1 MSVRD
6 PVRFARPPAAPR
18 LMVRLGRTRM
28 ANNPARFSDVG
39 RLLFWD
45 TLAQD
50 VRFACRLFVRTPL
63 LTTAIAATLAL
74 GIGAAS
80 AIFGLVN
87 AVVLRPLPYAEPDR
101 LVQMYASGPG
111 LNPSEADWVSF
122 PNFRDWQRLADV
134 VDGMAA
140 YRYELFT
147 LAGGQGPE
155 SMVGLEV
162 TDRLFSVLGV
172 QPALGRTF
180 APGEDTPGRRHVVI
194 ISHALWQRQFG
205 GDRSVIGRGI
215 PINSETYTIVG
226 VMPPTFRFP
235 HGLPGQTTAATSI
248 DLWLPIRPA
257 PDLEQRGSLNYWAIA
272 RLKPNAT
279 LAHARVAMTTI
290 AATLAREYPATNKDL
305 GVTVVLL
312 RDHTAGSARLAL
324 LALLGAVGLA
334 LLLTCANVAGLLLS
348 RAEARTREMAMRQA
362 LGGSRARLVRQTLT
376 ESVLLALVGGMAGV
390 AVAQAGVRLL
400 VRFAPPAIPRLEQ
413 TVVDNAVLAFIAIV
427 AVCMGIL
434 FGLAPALLGW
444 RDNVSDM
451 LRHAG
456 ARTSTGA
463 GGRRLRQALVA
474 GQLAM
479 AVMLLTGAGLLVR
492 SFVRVANLELGFRA
506 PNVLITFVQLSGSRY
521 DMPERQA
528 EFYSAL
534 VERIEA
540 LPGVAAAAVSNS
552 VPLTG
557 INDQGSVR
565 IEGLILPRGQDA
577 PNGNRPHISPHYFDA
592 LGIRLLEGRLFDERD
607 RRDTAPVAIVSEL
620 AARTYWPDGA
630 IGRRLAIE
638 QTADGP
644 AWREVIGVVQ
654 STRHF
659 GIEAPQKAE
668 FYVPQAQA
676 ASPFMQ
682 LVVRTDGD
690 PLTVAPAVRKAVAT
704 LDPEQTV
711 VGFDTMEQLLNGSVA
726 QRRFQTALVTLFAS
740 MALLLA
746 AIGVYAAM
754 SHMVGHR
761 KREIGVRLALG
772 ARPSE
777 VVTLILRNGFM
788 ITVVGAAAGLAGA
801 AMISQLL
808 AGLLYGV
815 SPLDLATYAGVTTI
829 LLVVAILAAYV
840 PSRAAGQ
847 VDPLVILSDE

>member
-1 MSVRD
+1 
-6 PVRFARPPAAPR
+6 
-18 LMVRLGRTRM
+18 M
-28 ANNPARFSDVG
+28 AKNPARGDSG

-45 TLAQD
+45 TFAQD
-50 VRFACRLFVRTPL
+50 VRFACRLFVRSPL
-63 LTTAIAATLAL
+63 LTSAIVATLAL

-101 LVQMYASGPG
+101 VVQIYASFPS

-122 PNFRDWQRLADV
+122 PNFRDWQRIADV
-134 VDGMAA
+134 FDGMAA

-147 LAGGQGPE
+147 LTGAQGPE
-155 SMVGLEV
+155 SVLGLEA
-162 TDRLFSVLGV
+162 TDRLFAVLGV
-172 QPALGRTF
+172 QPALGRSF
-180 APGEDTPGRRHVVI
+180 APGEDTAARRHVAT

-215 PINSETYTIVG
+215 PINGETYTIVG

-235 HGLPGQTTAATSI
+235 LGLPGQTTATPPI
-248 DLWLPIRPA
+248 DVWLPIRPA
-257 PDLEQRGSLNYWAIA
+257 PGLEQRGSLMYWAIA
-272 RLKPNAT
+272 RMKRDVT
-279 LAHARVAMTTI
+279 LAHARAAMATI
-290 AATLAREYPATNKDL
+290 AATQAREYPATNKDMS
-305 GVTVVLL
+305 VIVVLL
-312 RDHTAGSARLAL
+312 RDHVARSARVAL
-324 LALLGAVGLA
+324 LVLLGAVGVA
-334 LLLTCANVAGLLLS
+334 LLLTCANIAGLLLS
-348 RAEARTREMAMRQA
+348 RAEARRREMAMRQA
-362 LGGSRARLVRQTLT
+362 LGGSRARLVRQMLT
-376 ESVLLALVGGMAGV
+376 ESVLLALAGGV
-390 AVAQAGVRLL
+390 AGGVVAHAGVRLM

-427 AVCMGIL
+427 AVCVGIL
-434 FGLAPALLGW
+434 FGLAPAFLGW

-451 LRHAG
+451 LKHAV

-463 GGRRLRQALVA
+463 GSRRVRQALVA

-492 SFVRVANLELGFRA
+492 SFVQVANLELGFRA
-506 PNVLITFVQLSGSRY
+506 PNVLMAFVQLSGSRY
-521 DMPERQA
+521 DAPERQA
-528 EFYSAL
+528 AFYTAL

-540 LPGVAAAAVSNS
+540 LPGIAAAAVSNS

-557 INDQGSVR
+557 VNDQGGVH
-565 IEGLILPRGQDA
+565 IEGLVLPRGQEA
-577 PNGNRPHISPHYFDA
+577 PAGNRPRVSPHYFDA
-592 LGIRLLEGRLFDERD
+592 MGIRLLEGRLFDERD
-607 RRDTAPVAIVSEL
+607 RRDTTPVAIVSEL
-620 AARTYWPDGA
+620 AARAYWPDGA
-630 IGRRLAIE
+630 IGKRVVIE
-638 QTADGP
+638 ETDGA

-659 GIEAPQKAE
+659 GVEMPQKAE

-682 LVVRTDGD
+682 LVVRTNGD
-690 PLTVAPAVRKAVAT
+690 PLAVIPAVRRAVAA

-711 VGFDTMEQLLNGSVA
+711 VGFDTMEQVLTGSTA
-726 QRRFQTALVTLFAS
+726 QRRFQLVLVVAFAM

-761 KREIGVRLALG
+761 RREIGVRLALG
-772 ARPSE
+772 AKPSE
-777 VVTLILRNGFM
+777 VVTLILRNGLRV
-788 ITVVGAAAGLAGA
+788 TAVGAAAGLAGA
-801 AMISQLL
+801 AMISRFL

-815 SPLDLATYAGVTTI
+815 SPLDLATYAGVTAI
-829 LLVVAILAAYV
+829 LLVVANLAAYV
-840 PSRAAGQ
+840 PSRAAGR

>member
-1 MSVRD
+1 
-6 PVRFARPPAAPR
+6 
-18 LMVRLGRTRM
+18 M
-28 ANNPARFSDVG
+28 AKNPARGDSG

-45 TLAQD
+45 TFAQD
-50 VRFACRLFVRTPL
+50 VRFACRLFVRSPL
-63 LTTAIAATLAL
+63 LTSAIVATLAL

-101 LVQMYASGPG
+101 VVQIYASFPS

-122 PNFRDWQRLADV
+122 PNFRDWQRIADV
-134 VDGMAA
+134 FDGMAA

-147 LAGGQGPE
+147 LTGAQGPE
-155 SMVGLEV
+155 SVLGLEA
-162 TDRLFSVLGV
+162 TDRLFAVLGV

-180 APGEDTPGRRHVVI
+180 APGEDTAARRHVAT

-215 PINSETYTIVG
+215 PINGETYTIVG

-235 HGLPGQTTAATSI
+235 LGLPGQTTATPPI
-248 DLWLPIRPA
+248 DVWLPIRPA
-257 PDLEQRGSLNYWAIA
+257 PGLEQRGSLMYWAIA
-272 RLKPNAT
+272 RMKRDVT
-279 LAHARVAMTTI
+279 LAHARAAMATI
-290 AATLAREYPATNKDL
+290 AATQAREYPATNKDMS
-305 GVTVVLL
+305 VIVVLL
-312 RDHTAGSARLAL
+312 RDHVARSARVAL
-324 LALLGAVGLA
+324 LVLLGAVGVA
-334 LLLTCANVAGLLLS
+334 LLLTCANIAGLLLS
-348 RAEARTREMAMRQA
+348 RAEARRREMAMRQA
-362 LGGSRARLVRQTLT
+362 LGGSRARLVRQMLT
-376 ESVLLALVGGMAGV
+376 ESVLLALAGGVAGV
-390 AVAQAGVRLL
+390 VVAHAGVRLM

-427 AVCMGIL
+427 AVCVGIL
-434 FGLAPALLGW
+434 FGLAPAFLGW

-451 LRHAG
+451 LKHAV

-463 GGRRLRQALVA
+463 GSRRVRQALVA

-492 SFVRVANLELGFRA
+492 SFVQVANLELGFRA
-506 PNVLITFVQLSGSRY
+506 PNVLMAFVQLSGSRY
-521 DMPERQA
+521 DAPERQA
-528 EFYSAL
+528 AFYTAL

-540 LPGVAAAAVSNS
+540 LPGIAAAAVSNS

-557 INDQGSVR
+557 VNDQGGVH
-565 IEGLILPRGQDA
+565 IEGLVLPRGQEA
-577 PNGNRPHISPHYFDA
+577 PAGNRPRVSPHYFDA
-592 LGIRLLEGRLFDERD
+592 MGIRLLEGRLFDERD
-607 RRDTAPVAIVSEL
+607 RRDTTPVAIVSEL
-620 AARTYWPDGA
+620 AARAYWPDGA
-630 IGRRLAIE
+630 IGKRVVIE
-638 QTADGP
+638 ETDGA

-659 GIEAPQKAE
+659 GVEMPQKAE

-682 LVVRTDGD
+682 LVVRTNGD
-690 PLTVAPAVRKAVAT
+690 PLAVIPAVRRAVAA

-711 VGFDTMEQLLNGSVA
+711 VGFDTMEQVLTGSTA
-726 QRRFQTALVTLFAS
+726 QRRFQLVLVVAFAM

-761 KREIGVRLALG
+761 RREIGVRLALG
-772 ARPSE
+772 AKPSE
-777 VVTLILRNGFM
+777 VVTLILRNGLRV
-788 ITVVGAAAGLAGA
+788 TAVGAAAGLAGA
-801 AMISQLL
+801 AMISRFL

-815 SPLDLATYAGVTTI
+815 SPLDLATYAGVTAI
-829 LLVVAILAAYV
+829 LLVVANLAAYV
-840 PSRAAGQ
+840 PSRAAGR

>member
-1 MSVRD
+1 MD
-6 PVRFARPPAAPR
+6 
-18 LMVRLGRTRM
+18 
-28 ANNPARFSDVG
+28 PARFRDSG

-63 LTTAIAATLAL
+63 LTAAIAATLAL

-87 AVVLRPLPYAEPDR
+87 AVVLRPLPYGQPDR
-101 LVQMYASGPG
+101 LVQVYESGRG
-111 LNPSEADWVSF
+111 LDPNEADWVSF
-122 PNFRDWQRLADV
+122 PNFRDWERLADV
-134 VDGMAA
+134 FDGMAA

-147 LAGGQGPE
+147 FTGAQGPE
-155 SMVGLEV
+155 SVVGLEV

-172 QPALGRTF
+172 QPALGRAL
-180 APGEDTPGRRHVVI
+180 APGEDTPGRRHVAI

-215 PINSETYTIVG
+215 PISGETYTIVG

-235 HGLPGQTTAATSI
+235 HGVPGQTTTAISI
-248 DLWLPIRPA
+248 DLWLPLRPA
-257 PDLEQRGSLNYWAIA
+257 PDLEQRGSRNYWAIA
-272 RLKPNAT
+272 RLKPDAT
-279 LAHARVAMTTI
+279 LARARVAMTTI
-290 AATLAREYPATNKDL
+290 ATSLAREYPADNTDTS
-305 GVTVVLL
+305 VTVVPL
-312 RDHTAGSARLAL
+312 RSHTAGRARFAL
-324 LALLGAVGLA
+324 LVLLGAVGLA
-334 LLLTCANVAGLLLS
+334 LLLTCANIAGLQLS
-348 RAEARTREMAMRQA
+348 RAEARRREMAMRQA

-376 ESVLLALVGGMAGV
+376 ESMLLALVGGLAGV
-390 AVAQAGVRLL
+390 AVTQAGVRLL
-400 VRFAPPAIPRLEQ
+400 VRFAPAMPRLEQ
-413 TVVDNAVLAFIAIV
+413 TVVDNAVLAFTAIV
-427 AVCMGIL
+427 AACMGIV

-444 RDNVSDM
+444 RDDVSDM
-451 LRHAG
+451 LRQAA
-456 ARTSTGA
+456 ARTTTGA

-506 PNVLITFVQLSGSRY
+506 PNVLTAFLPLLGSRY
-521 DMPERQA
+521 DTPEQQA
-528 EFYSAL
+528 EFYRTL

-552 VPLTG
+552 VPLIG
-557 INDQGSVR
+557 VNDQGGVR
-565 IEGLILPRGQDA
+565 IEGLVLPRGQDT
-577 PNGNRPHISPHYFDA
+577 PNGNRPRVSPHYFDA
-592 LGIRLLEGRLFDERD
+592 MGIRLLEGRLFDERD
-607 RRDTAPVAIVSEL
+607 RRETTPVAIVSEL

-676 ASPFMQ
+676 TSPFMQ
-682 LVVRTDGD
+682 LVIRTDGD
-690 PLTVAPAVRKAVAT
+690 PLTVVSAVRKAVAA
-704 LDPEQTV
+704 LDPEQSV
-711 VGFDTMEQLLNGSVA
+711 GGFDTMERLLFGSTA
-726 QRRFQTALVTLFAS
+726 QRRFQTALVSAFAAL
-740 MALLLA
+740 ALLLS

-777 VVTLILRNGFM
+777 VVTLILRNGLM
-788 ITVVGAAAGLAGA
+788 VTVVGAAAGLAGA

-808 AGLLYGV
+808 AGLLFGV
-815 SPLDLATYAGVTTI
+815 SPLDLATYAGVTAI
-829 LLVVAILAAYV
+829 LVGVASLAAYV

>member
-1 MSVRD
+1 
-6 PVRFARPPAAPR
+6 
-18 LMVRLGRTRM
+18 M
-28 ANNPARFSDVG
+28 AKNPARFADAG
-39 RLLFWD
+39 RPLFWD

-63 LTTAIAATLAL
+63 LTAAIAATLAL

-87 AVVLRPLPYAEPDR
+87 AVVLRPLPYAQPDR
-101 LVQMYASGPG
+101 LVQMYDSGPG
-111 LNPSEADWVSF
+111 LDPNEADWVSF
-122 PNFRDWQRLADV
+122 PNFRDWERLADV
-134 VDGMAA
+134 FDGMAA

-147 LAGGQGPE
+147 FTGAQGPE
-155 SMVGLEV
+155 SVVGLEV

-180 APGEDTPGRRHVVI
+180 AAGEDTPGRRHVAIV
-194 ISHALWQRQFG
+194 SHAVWQRQFG

-215 PINSETYTIVG
+215 PISGETYTIIG

-235 HGLPGQTTAATSI
+235 HGVPGQTTTAISI

-257 PDLEQRGSLNYWAIA
+257 PDLERRGSRNYWAIA
-272 RLKPNAT
+272 RLKPDAA
-279 LAHARVAMTTI
+279 LARARVAMTTI
-290 AATLAREYPATNKDL
+290 AASLAREYPADNKDM
-305 GVTVVLL
+305 GVTVVPL
-312 RDHTAGSARLAL
+312 RDHTAGSARFAL
-324 LALLGAVGLA
+324 LVLLGAVGLA
-334 LLLTCANVAGLLLS
+334 LLLTCANIAGLLLS
-348 RAEARTREMAMRQA
+348 RAEARRREMAMRQA

-376 ESVLLALVGGMAGV
+376 ESVLLALVGGLAGV
-390 AVAQAGVRLL
+390 AVAHAGVRLL
-400 VRFAPPAIPRLEQ
+400 VRFAPPAILRLEQ

-427 AVCMGIL
+427 AVCVGVL
-434 FGLAPALLGW
+434 FGLAPAFLGW

-451 LRHAG
+451 LRQAA

-474 GQLAM
+474 GQLAL

-506 PNVLITFVQLSGSRY
+506 PNVLTAFLPLLGSRY
-521 DMPERQA
+521 DTPERQA
-528 EFYSAL
+528 EFYRTL

-552 VPLTG
+552 VPLIG
-557 INDQGSVR
+557 VNDQGGVR
-565 IEGLILPRGQDA
+565 IEGLVLPRGQDA
-577 PNGNRPHISPHYFDA
+577 PNGNRPRVSPHYFDA
-592 LGIRLLEGRLFDERD
+592 MGIRLLEGRLFDERD
-607 RRDTAPVAIVSEL
+607 RRDTTPVALVSEL

-630 IGRRLAIE
+630 VGRRLSIE

-676 ASPFMQ
+676 TSPFMQ
-682 LVVRTDGD
+682 LVIRTDGD
-690 PLTVAPAVRKAVAT
+690 PLTVVPAVRKAVAA
-704 LDPEQTV
+704 LDPEQSV
-711 VGFDTMEQLLNGSVA
+711 GGFDTMERLLFGSTS
-726 QRRFQTALVTLFAS
+726 QRRFQTALVTAFAA

-777 VVTLILRNGFM
+777 VVTLILRNGLKV
-788 ITVVGAAAGLAGA
+788 TVVGAAAGLAGA
-801 AMISQLL
+801 AMISQVL

-815 SPLDLATYAGVTTI
+815 SPLDLATYLGVTAI
-829 LLVVAILAAYV
+829 LVVVAGLAAYL

>member
-1 MSVRD
+1 M
-6 PVRFARPPAAPR
+6 
-18 LMVRLGRTRM
+18 TK
-28 ANNPARFSDVG
+28 NPARGESG

-45 TLAQD
+45 TFAQD
-50 VRFACRLFVRTPL
+50 VRFACRLFVRSPL
-63 LTTAIAATLAL
+63 LTSAIVATLAL

-101 LVQMYASGPG
+101 VVQIYASFPS

-122 PNFRDWQRLADV
+122 PNFRDWQRIADV
-134 VDGMAA
+134 FDGMAA

-147 LAGGQGPE
+147 LTGAQGPE
-155 SMVGLEV
+155 SVLGLEA
-162 TDRLFSVLGV
+162 TDRLFAVLGV

-180 APGEDTPGRRHVVI
+180 APGEDTAARRHVAT

-215 PINSETYTIVG
+215 PINGETYTIVG

-235 HGLPGQTTAATSI
+235 LGLPGQTTATPPI
-248 DLWLPIRPA
+248 DVWLPIRPA
-257 PDLEQRGSLNYWAIA
+257 PGLEQRGSLMYWAIA
-272 RLKPNAT
+272 RMKRDVT
-279 LAHARVAMTTI
+279 LAHARTAMATI
-290 AATLAREYPATNKDL
+290 AATQAREYPATNKDMS
-305 GVTVVLL
+305 VIVVLL
-312 RDHTAGSARLAL
+312 RDHVARSARVAL
-324 LALLGAVGLA
+324 LVLLGAVGVA
-334 LLLTCANVAGLLLS
+334 LLLTCANIAGLLLS
-348 RAEARTREMAMRQA
+348 RAEARRREMAMRQA
-362 LGGSRARLVRQTLT
+362 LGGSRARLVRQMLT
-376 ESVLLALVGGMAGV
+376 ESVLLALAGGVAGV
-390 AVAQAGVRLL
+390 VVAHAGVRLM

-427 AVCMGIL
+427 AVCVGIL
-434 FGLAPALLGW
+434 FGLAPAFLGW

-451 LRHAG
+451 LKHAV

-463 GGRRLRQALVA
+463 GSRRVRQALVA

-492 SFVRVANLELGFRA
+492 SFVQVANLELGFRA
-506 PNVLITFVQLSGSRY
+506 PNVLMAFVQLSGSRY
-521 DMPERQA
+521 DAPERQA
-528 EFYSAL
+528 AFYTAL

-540 LPGVAAAAVSNS
+540 LPGIAAAAVSNS

-557 INDQGSVR
+557 VNDQGGVH
-565 IEGLILPRGQDA
+565 IEGLVLPRGQEA
-577 PNGNRPHISPHYFDA
+577 PAGNRPRVSPHYFDA
-592 LGIRLLEGRLFDERD
+592 MGIRLLEGRLFDERD
-607 RRDTAPVAIVSEL
+607 RRDTTPVAIVSEL
-620 AARTYWPDGA
+620 AARAYWPDGA
-630 IGRRLAIE
+630 IGKRVVIE
-638 QTADGP
+638 ETDGA

-659 GIEAPQKAE
+659 GVEMPQKAE

-682 LVVRTDGD
+682 LVVRTNGD
-690 PLTVAPAVRKAVAT
+690 PLAVIPAVRRAVAA

-711 VGFDTMEQLLNGSVA
+711 VGFDTMEQVLTGSTA
-726 QRRFQTALVTLFAS
+726 QRRFQLVLVVAFAM

-761 KREIGVRLALG
+761 RREIGVRLALG
-772 ARPSE
+772 AKPSE
-777 VVTLILRNGFM
+777 VVTLILRNGLRV
-788 ITVVGAAAGLAGA
+788 TAVGAAAGLAGA
-801 AMISQLL
+801 AMISRFL

-815 SPLDLATYAGVTTI
+815 SPLDLATYAGVTAI
-829 LLVVAILAAYV
+829 LLVVANLAAYV
-840 PSRAAGQ
+840 PSRAAGR

>member
-1 MSVRD
+1 
-6 PVRFARPPAAPR
+6 
-18 LMVRLGRTRM
+18 M
-28 ANNPARFSDVG
+28 AKNPARGESG

-45 TLAQD
+45 TFAQD
-50 VRFACRLFVRTPL
+50 VRFACRLFVRSPL
-63 LTTAIAATLAL
+63 LTSAIVATLAL

-101 LVQMYASGPG
+101 VVQIYASFPS

-122 PNFRDWQRLADV
+122 PNFRDWQRIADV
-134 VDGMAA
+134 FDGMAA

-147 LAGGQGPE
+147 LTGAQGPE
-155 SMVGLEV
+155 SVLGLEA
-162 TDRLFSVLGV
+162 TDRLFAVLGV
-172 QPALGRTF
+172 QPALGRSF
-180 APGEDTPGRRHVVI
+180 APGEDTAARRHVAT

-215 PINSETYTIVG
+215 PINGETYTIVG

-235 HGLPGQTTAATSI
+235 LGLPGQTTATPPI
-248 DLWLPIRPA
+248 DVWLPIRPA
-257 PDLEQRGSLNYWAIA
+257 PGLEQRGSLMYWAIA
-272 RLKPNAT
+272 RMKRDVT
-279 LAHARVAMTTI
+279 LAHARAAMATI
-290 AATLAREYPATNKDL
+290 AATQAREYPATNKDMS
-305 GVTVVLL
+305 VIVVLL
-312 RDHTAGSARLAL
+312 RDHVARSARVAL
-324 LALLGAVGLA
+324 LVLLGAVGVA
-334 LLLTCANVAGLLLS
+334 LLLTCANIAGLLLS
-348 RAEARTREMAMRQA
+348 RAEARRREMAMRQA
-362 LGGSRARLVRQTLT
+362 LGGSRARLVRQMLT
-376 ESVLLALVGGMAGV
+376 ESVLLALAGGVAGV
-390 AVAQAGVRLL
+390 VVAHAGVRLM

-427 AVCMGIL
+427 AVCVGIL
-434 FGLAPALLGW
+434 FGLAPAFLGW

-451 LRHAG
+451 LKHAV

-463 GGRRLRQALVA
+463 GSRRVRQALVA

-492 SFVRVANLELGFRA
+492 SFVQVANLELGFRA
-506 PNVLITFVQLSGSRY
+506 PNVLMAFVQLSGSRY
-521 DMPERQA
+521 DAPERQA
-528 EFYSAL
+528 AFYTAL

-540 LPGVAAAAVSNS
+540 LPGIAAAAVSNS

-557 INDQGSVR
+557 VNDQGGVH
-565 IEGLILPRGQDA
+565 IEGLVLPRGQEA
-577 PNGNRPHISPHYFDA
+577 PAGNRPRVSPHYFDA
-592 LGIRLLEGRLFDERD
+592 MGIRLLEGRLFDERD
-607 RRDTAPVAIVSEL
+607 RRDTTPVAIVSEL
-620 AARTYWPDGA
+620 AARAYWPDGA
-630 IGRRLAIE
+630 IGKRVVIE
-638 QTADGP
+638 ETDGA

-659 GIEAPQKAE
+659 GVEMPQKAE

-682 LVVRTDGD
+682 LVVRTNGD
-690 PLTVAPAVRKAVAT
+690 PLTVIPAVRRAVAA

-711 VGFDTMEQLLNGSVA
+711 VGFDTMEQVLTGSTA
-726 QRRFQTALVTLFAS
+726 QRRFQLVLVVAFAM

-761 KREIGVRLALG
+761 RREIGVRLALG
-772 ARPSE
+772 AKPSE
-777 VVTLILRNGFM
+777 VVTLILRNGLRV
-788 ITVVGAAAGLAGA
+788 TAVGAAAGLAGA
-801 AMISQLL
+801 AMISRFL

-815 SPLDLATYAGVTTI
+815 SPLDLATYAGVTAI
-829 LLVVAILAAYV
+829 LLVVANLAAYV
-840 PSRAAGQ
+840 PSRAAGR

>member
-1 MSVRD
+1 
-6 PVRFARPPAAPR
+6 
-18 LMVRLGRTRM
+18 M
-28 ANNPARFSDVG
+28 AKNPARGDSG

-45 TLAQD
+45 TFAQD
-50 VRFACRLFVRTPL
+50 VRFACRLFVRSPL
-63 LTTAIAATLAL
+63 LTSAIVATLAL

-101 LVQMYASGPG
+101 VVQIYASFPS

-122 PNFRDWQRLADV
+122 PNFRDWQRIADV
-134 VDGMAA
+134 FDGMAA

-147 LAGGQGPE
+147 LTGAQGPE
-155 SMVGLEV
+155 SVLGLEA
-162 TDRLFSVLGV
+162 TDRLFAVLGV
-172 QPALGRTF
+172 QPALGRSF
-180 APGEDTPGRRHVVI
+180 APGEDTAARRHVAT

-215 PINSETYTIVG
+215 PINGETYTIVG

-235 HGLPGQTTAATSI
+235 LGLPGQTTATPPI
-248 DLWLPIRPA
+248 DVWLPIRPA
-257 PDLEQRGSLNYWAIA
+257 PGLEQRGSLMYWAIA
-272 RLKPNAT
+272 RMKRDVT
-279 LAHARVAMTTI
+279 LAHARAAMATI
-290 AATLAREYPATNKDL
+290 AATQAREYPATNKDMS
-305 GVTVVLL
+305 VIVVLL
-312 RDHTAGSARLAL
+312 RDHVARSARVAL
-324 LALLGAVGLA
+324 LVLLGAVGVA
-334 LLLTCANVAGLLLS
+334 LLLTCANIAGLLLS
-348 RAEARTREMAMRQA
+348 RAEARRREMAMRQA
-362 LGGSRARLVRQTLT
+362 LGGSRARLVRQMLT
-376 ESVLLALVGGMAGV
+376 ESVLLALAGGVAGV
-390 AVAQAGVRLL
+390 VVAHAGVRLM

-427 AVCMGIL
+427 AVCVGIL
-434 FGLAPALLGW
+434 FGLAPAFLGW

-451 LRHAG
+451 LKHAV

-463 GGRRLRQALVA
+463 GSRRVRQALVA

-492 SFVRVANLELGFRA
+492 SFVQVANLELGFRA
-506 PNVLITFVQLSGSRY
+506 PNVLMAFVQLSGSRY
-521 DMPERQA
+521 DAPERQA
-528 EFYSAL
+528 AFYTAL

-540 LPGVAAAAVSNS
+540 LPGIAAAAVSNS

-557 INDQGSVR
+557 VNDQGGVH
-565 IEGLILPRGQDA
+565 IEGLVLPRGQEA
-577 PNGNRPHISPHYFDA
+577 PAGNRPRVSPHYFDA
-592 LGIRLLEGRLFDERD
+592 MGIRLLEGRLFDERD
-607 RRDTAPVAIVSEL
+607 RRDTTPVAIVSEL
-620 AARTYWPDGA
+620 AARAYWPDGA
-630 IGRRLAIE
+630 IGKRVVIE
-638 QTADGP
+638 ETDGA

-659 GIEAPQKAE
+659 GVEMPQKAE

-682 LVVRTDGD
+682 LVVRTNGD
-690 PLTVAPAVRKAVAT
+690 PLTVIPAVRRAVAA

-711 VGFDTMEQLLNGSVA
+711 VGFDTMEQVLTGSTA
-726 QRRFQTALVTLFAS
+726 QRRFQLVLVVAFAM

-761 KREIGVRLALG
+761 RREIGVRLALG
-772 ARPSE
+772 AKPSE
-777 VVTLILRNGFM
+777 VVTLILRNGLRV
-788 ITVVGAAAGLAGA
+788 TAVGAAAGLAGA
-801 AMISQLL
+801 AMISRFL

-815 SPLDLATYAGVTTI
+815 SPLDLATYAGVTAI
-829 LLVVAILAAYV
+829 LLVVANLAAYV
-840 PSRAAGQ
+840 PSRAAGR

>member
-1 MSVRD
+1 
-6 PVRFARPPAAPR
+6 
-18 LMVRLGRTRM
+18 M
-28 ANNPARFSDVG
+28 AKNPALGDSG

-50 VRFACRLFVRTPL
+50 VRFAYRLFVRSPL
-63 LTTAIAATLAL
+63 LTAAIAATLAL

-101 LVQMYASGPG
+101 LVQIYDSGRG
-111 LNPSEADWVSF
+111 LDPNEADWVSF
-122 PNFRDWQRLADV
+122 PNFRDWQRIADV
-134 VDGMAA
+134 FDGMAA

-147 LAGGQGPE
+147 LTGAQGPE
-155 SMVGLEV
+155 SMLGLEV
-162 TDRLFSVLGV
+162 TDRLLSVLGV

-180 APGEDTPGRRHVVI
+180 DPGEDTPGRRHVAI

-205 GDRSVIGRGI
+205 GDLSVIGRGI
-215 PINSETYTIVG
+215 PISGETYTIIG
-226 VMPPTFRFP
+226 VMPATFRFP
-235 HGLPGQTTAATSI
+235 PGVPGQTTAAISI
-248 DLWLPIRPA
+248 DIWLPVRPS
-257 PDLEQRGSLNYWAIA
+257 PDLEQRGSRNYWAIA
-272 RLKPNAT
+272 RLKPDVT
-279 LAHARVAMTTI
+279 LPHARAAMTTI
-290 AATLAREYPATNKDL
+290 AATLAREYPAANKEISA
-305 GVTVVLL
+305 TVVRL
-312 RDHTAGSARLAL
+312 RDHTAGSARVAL

-334 LLLTCANVAGLLLS
+334 LLLTCANIAGLLLS
-348 RAEARTREMAMRQA
+348 RAEARTHEMAMRQA
-362 LGGSRARLVRQTLT
+362 LGGSRARLVRQMLT

-390 AVAQAGVRLL
+390 VVAQIGVPML

-413 TVVDNAVLAFIAIV
+413 TVVDNAVLAFTAII
-427 AVCMGIL
+427 AVCVGIL

-451 LRHAG
+451 LKQAA

-463 GGRRLRQALVA
+463 GGHRLRQALVA
-474 GQLAM
+474 GQLAL

-492 SFVRVANLELGFRA
+492 SFVRVVYLELGFRA
-506 PNVLITFVQLSGSRY
+506 PNVLTAFVQLSGSRY
-521 DMPERQA
+521 DTPERQA

-540 LPGVAAAAVSNS
+540 LPGVASAAVSNS

-557 INDQGSVR
+557 VNDQGSVR
-565 IEGLILPRGQDA
+565 IEGLVLPRGQDA
-577 PNGNRPHISPHYFDA
+577 PNGNRPRVSPHYFDA
-592 LGIRLLEGRLFDERD
+592 MGIRLLDGRLFDERD
-607 RRDTAPVAIVSEL
+607 RRDTTPVAIVSEL
-620 AARTYWPDGA
+620 AARTYWPDRALGK
-630 IGRRLAIE
+630 RLAIGE
-638 QTADGP
+638 TTDGP

-682 LVVRTDGD
+682 LVIRTDGD
-690 PLTVAPAVRKAVAT
+690 PLTVIPAVRKAVAS
-704 LDPEQTV
+704 LDPQQSAF
-711 VGFDTMEQLLNGSVA
+711 GFDTMEQLLIGSAA
-726 QRRFQTALVTLFAS
+726 QRRFQMALVAAFAT

-746 AIGVYAAM
+746 ALGVYAAM

-772 ARPSE
+772 ARPSD
-777 VVTLILRNGFM
+777 VVALILRKGLKV
-788 ITVVGAAAGLAGA
+788 TVIGAAAGLAGA

-808 AGLLYGV
+808 AGLLYGI
-815 SPLDLATYAGVTTI
+815 SPFDLATYAAVTAI
-829 LLVVAILAAYV
+829 LLVVANLAAYA

-847 VDPLVILSDE
+847 VDPLVILSAE

>member
-1 MSVRD
+1 MH
-6 PVRFARPPAAPR
+6 
-18 LMVRLGRTRM
+18 M
-28 ANNPARFSDVG
+28 AKDPARFGDSG

-45 TLAQD
+45 TFRQD
-50 VRFACRLFVRTPL
+50 VRFAYRLFVRSPL
-63 LTTAIAATLAL
+63 LTAAIAATLAL

-111 LNPSEADWVSF
+111 LDPGEADWVSF
-122 PNFRDWQRLADV
+122 PNFRDWQRSADV
-134 VDGMAA
+134 FDGMAA

-147 LAGGQGPE
+147 LTGAQGPE
-155 SMVGLEV
+155 LMLGLEV

-172 QPALGRTF
+172 QPALGRAF
-180 APGEDTPGRRHVVI
+180 GPGEDTPGRRHVAI

-205 GDRSVIGRGI
+205 GDRRVIGRAA
-215 PINSETYTIVG
+215 PINGETYTVVG

-235 HGLPGQTTAATSI
+235 HGVPGAATTPVSI
-248 DLWLPIRPA
+248 DLWLPIRPG
-257 PDLEQRGSLNYWAIA
+257 PDIEQRGSLNYWAIA
-272 RLKPNAT
+272 RLKPDVT
-279 LAHARVAMTTI
+279 LEQARAAMTTI
-290 AATLAREYPATNKDL
+290 AARLAREYPAANRDMS
-305 GVTVVLL
+305 VTVVRL
-312 RDHTAGSARLAL
+312 RDHIAGSARFAL
-324 LALLGAVGLA
+324 LVLLGAVGLA
-334 LLLTCANVAGLLLS
+334 LLLTCANIAGLLLS

-376 ESVLLALVGGMAGV
+376 ESVLLALVGGTAGV
-390 AVAQAGVRLL
+390 AVAYAGVRLL
-400 VRFAPPAIPRLEQ
+400 VQFAPPTIPRLEQ

-427 AVCMGIL
+427 AVCVGIL

-451 LRHAG
+451 LRQTA

-463 GGRRLRQALVA
+463 SGRRLRQALVA
-474 GQLAM
+474 SQLAM

-506 PNVLITFVQLSGSRY
+506 PNVLTAFVPLSGSRY
-521 DMPERQA
+521 ETPERQA
-528 EFYSAL
+528 EFYRGL

-552 VPLTG
+552 VPLIG
-557 INDQGSVR
+557 LNDQGGVR
-565 IEGLILPRGQDA
+565 IEGLVVPRGQQ
-577 PNGNRPHISPHYFDA
+577 PPSGNRPRVSPRYFDA
-592 LGIRLLEGRLFDERD
+592 MGIRLLEGRLFDGRD
-607 RRDTAPVAIVSEL
+607 RRETTPVAIVSEL

-676 ASPFMQ
+676 GSAFMQ
-682 LVVRTDGD
+682 LVIRTDGD
-690 PLTVAPAVRKAVAT
+690 PLAVIPDVRKAVAS
-704 LDPEQTV
+704 LDPEQSV
-711 VGFDTMEQLLNGSVA
+711 GGFDTMEQLLIGSGA
-726 QRRFQTALVTLFAS
+726 QRRFQMALVAAFAA

-777 VVTLILRNGFM
+777 VVTLILRNGLM
-788 ITVVGAAAGLAGA
+788 VTVVGAAAGLAGA
-801 AMISQLL
+801 AMISQFL

-815 SPLDLATYAGVTTI
+815 SPLDLATYAGVTAI
-829 LLVVAILAAYV
+829 LVVVAGLAAYV
-840 PSRAAGQ
+840 PSRAAGR